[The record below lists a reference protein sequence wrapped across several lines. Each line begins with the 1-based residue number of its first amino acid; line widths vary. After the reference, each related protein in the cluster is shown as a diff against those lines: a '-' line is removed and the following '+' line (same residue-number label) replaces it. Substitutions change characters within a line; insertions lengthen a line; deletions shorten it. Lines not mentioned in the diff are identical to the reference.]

1 MLPLKDVF
9 ALANGST
16 RCDTG
21 AKESSARMMRS
32 HFEQLRRQKAYLE
45 KRDLSIRM
53 IAEETGLSQGALL
66 RVKNLKM
73 ERVYLSTL
81 ETLCRYFE
89 VKSLSELIEFE
100 PDALEGGGNG
110 P

>member
-1 MLPLKDVF
+1 
-9 ALANGST
+9 
-16 RCDTG
+16 
-21 AKESSARMMRS
+21 MMRS

-81 ETLCRYFE
+81 ETLCRYFG
-89 VKSLSELIEFE
+89 VKSLADLMEYV
-100 PDALEGGGNG
+100 PDDPQSGDT
-110 P
+110 